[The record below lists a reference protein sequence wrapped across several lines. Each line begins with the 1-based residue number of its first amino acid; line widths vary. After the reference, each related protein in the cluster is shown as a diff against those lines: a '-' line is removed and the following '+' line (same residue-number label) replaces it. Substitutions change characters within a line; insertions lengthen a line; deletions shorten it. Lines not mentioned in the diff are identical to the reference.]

1 MTKQRILTAGGI
13 AVGIIAVLLLSGFSW
28 VLPVVAAVMSL
39 MGTYELLCITRINCS
54 KVWTWTYLILSVLIP
69 LIPIPHYSQ
78 LVSILPPISLVG
90 FAVLMKRMEKA
101 NIQNPIVI
109 LGFVVIVAMFFKAM
123 TELRRL
129 GNGFLYLTMAVLVCV
144 MTDSAAYFFGRRFGK
159 HKMAA
164 KVSPKKTVEGS
175 IGGTFSA
182 IALMLLLGWVI
193 ELCGFGT
200 VSFRMLIFWA
210 LLATAIAQFGD
221 LSMSVLKRI
230 SGVKDFSNLF
240 PGHGGIL
247 DRFDSSLFV
256 IPFTVA
262 YVSLRDGFII

>member
-1 MTKQRILTAGGI
+1 MTKQRVLTAGGI
-13 AVGIIAVLLLSGFSW
+13 AVGIIAVLLLSGISW

-39 MGTYELLCITRINCS
+39 MGTYELLCITRVNCS
-54 KVWTWTYLILSVLIP
+54 RFWVWTYLILAVVIP
-69 LIPIPHYSQ
+69 LLPIPHYVQ
-78 LVSILPPISLVG
+78 LVSILLPATLIG
-90 FAVLMKRMEKA
+90 FSVLMKRMGTA
-101 NIQNPIVI
+101 RLDNP
-109 LGFVVIVAMFFKAM
+109 VVIFCLVVMIAVFFKALP
-123 TELRRL
+123 ELRRL

-164 KVSPKKTVEGS
+164 KVSPKKTIEGS

-182 IALMLLLGWVI
+182 IALMLLLGWLI